1 MSAPRPED
9 PAEAERLA
17 VEGFRLIAGPHFD
30 ADEVGGMV
38 RTAISRN
45 VNPLGTI
52 RQLVAIQASP
62 DRTAALHEVRV
73 PTLVIH
79 GLRDQ
84 LVMPSG
90 GIATARAVPGSR
102 LIVFPDMAHDLPK
115 PRRAEIVEEIARNAD
130 RATGASS
137 TRGSGDAAAAR
148 RRGVGAARRR
158 RCGPATGGAG
168 RRRPRRRA
176 GRPRPR

>member
-30 ADEVGGMV
+30 ADEIGGMV

-62 DRTAALHEVRV
+62 DRTAALHQVNV

-102 LIVFPDMAHDLPK
+102 LIAFPDMAHDLPS
-115 PRRAEIVEEIARNAD
+115 PRRAEIVEEITRNAE
-130 RATGASS
+130 RAALPSW
-137 TRGSGDAAAAR
+137 
-148 RRGVGAARRR
+148 RRR
-158 RCGPATGGAG
+158 RRRHALGADS
-168 RRRPRRRA
+168 A
-176 GRPRPR
+176 